1 MDTQVKM
8 QNVIWKVS
16 NINSIGVS
24 DEDETED
31 DSDDDNQSRDVSANS
46 IVIFITLTLI
56 LWCFYLIGC
65 HTFHEDLLN

>member
-1 MDTQVKM
+1 MDTQVKT

-24 DEDETED
+24 DEDDTED

-46 IVIFITLTLI
+46 IVIFITLTI
-56 LWCFYLIGC
+56 IIWCFYLNGC
-65 HTFHEDLLN
+65 NTFHEGLLN